1 MLSGM
6 VFLLPALFWTSRDG
20 KGFMSQGILDNSVA
34 ASAASSSSVGKT
46 SSKPP
51 VTQLSNE
58 QINRYKRH
66 LILPEVGV
74 EGQLKLINAKVLCIG
89 AGGLGCPISLYLAAA
104 GVGTIGLAD
113 VDVVSPSNLQRQILF
128 GVSSVGEDK
137 VKAAAKRLKD
147 VNPDVNVI
155 EHKVVVNS
163 ENVLDLIKDYD
174 VIIDGTDNF
183 PTRYCVND
191 ACVILKKPNVYGSI
205 FRFEGMVTV
214 FAPHLANPDRPGE
227 HGPCYR
233 CMYPEPPDPG
243 SVPSCAEGGVVG
255 VLPGIIG
262 TLQANEVIKLILGI
276 GRPAIGRLTTFAAMD
291 LEFRTFKLR
300 RDPACPVCGDHP
312 TITKPIDY
320 EEFCG
325 VPILDPKSAEETAA
339 EVKRAKSG
347 ANGHGVAAGS
357 AGTAGASSGASGA
370 ATGPAANAPA
380 PDPSLDARG
389 LPPGYRFNADWEVTP
404 REVKSLL
411 DAKQDF
417 VFIDCRLPNEYA
429 ITNIPGAK
437 VIPLQHLPQRIGE
450 LKGHESE
457 KIIVHCKSGGR
468 SLQFAQILKQQ
479 GFKDV
484 KSVAGGILLW
494 NKDINPGGP
503 QY

>member
-1 MLSGM
+1 M
-6 VFLLPALFWTSRDG
+6 
-20 KGFMSQGILDNSVA
+20 
-34 ASAASSSSVGKT
+34 
-46 SSKPP
+46 P
-51 VTQLSNE
+51 VTQLNSE
-58 QINRYKRH
+58 QVNRYKRH
-66 LILPEVGV
+66 LILPEVGT
-74 EGQLKLINAKVLCIG
+74 EGQLKLINAKILCIG

-113 VDVVSPSNLQRQILF
+113 VDVVSPSNLQRQVLF

-137 VKAAAKRLKD
+137 VKAAGTRLKD
-147 VNPDVNVI
+147 LNPDIKIV
-155 EHKVVVNS
+155 EHKTVVNAS
-163 ENVLDLIKDYD
+163 NVLELLMDYD
-174 VIIDGTDNF
+174 IIIDGTDNF

-191 ACVILKKPNVYGSI
+191 ACVMLKKPNVYGSI

-276 GRPAIGRLTTFAAMD
+276 GRPAIGRLTTFSSLD
-291 LEFRTFKLR
+291 LEFKTFKLR
-300 RDPACPVCGDHP
+300 RDPSCPVCGDHP

-325 VPILDPKSAEETAA
+325 VPTLDPKSLAETQE
-339 EVKRAKSG
+339 EVHRAKG
-347 ANGHGVAAGS
+347 GGNGQPKS
-357 AGTAGASSGASGA
+357 
-370 ATGPAANAPA
+370 
-380 PDPSLDARG
+380 DPSLDSRG
-389 LPPGYRFNADWEVTP
+389 LPPGYAFKPDWEITP
-404 REVKSLL
+404 REVKSMI
-411 DAKQDF
+411 DEKKDF
-417 VFIDCRLPNEYA
+417 VFVDCRLPNEYA
-429 ITNIPGAK
+429 ITSIPGAK
-437 VIPLQHLPQRIGE
+437 LLPLQHLAQRIGE
-450 LKGHESE
+450 LKGHEQE
-457 KIIVHCKSGGR
+457 PVVVFCRSGGR
-468 SLQFAQILKQQ
+468 SMQFAQILRSQ
-479 GFKDV
+479 GFKNV